1 MRSPATN
8 QRRSTRNRR
17 NTRNRHNATNQRTV
31 LDFTPKLKYS
41 ESSENGNGVFMLTK
55 RKRPSPTAEE
65 VEAKKMRLLQI
76 NQRKYFVVALRHK
89 VTNMW
94 LHGANFNE
102 WKFEAGNTS
111 KIIELLQA
119 TYPKYEK
126 KAAAKSFVYR
136 AIKRLKD
143 ADPMPSVDPFR
154 DLRGEGKPK
163 IKRKDPR
170 IVELVDELLSEAKA
184 TASKVQRGLRRHG
197 ITISLST
204 VYRIAQDLSWGWTK
218 P

>member
-17 NTRNRHNATNQRTV
+17 NTRNRRDSTNQRTV

-41 ESSENGNGVFMLTK
+41 ESSTNDNGVFMLTK

-94 LHGANFNE
+94 LYGVNFNE
-102 WKFEAGNTS
+102 WQFAADNTT
-111 KIIELLQA
+111 KIIECLQV

-126 KAAAKSFVYR
+126 KAVAKSFVYR

-143 ADPMPSVDPFR
+143 ADPMPSAECRSV
-154 DLRGEGKPK
+154 
-163 IKRKDPR
+163 PR
-170 IVELVDELLSEAKA
+170 FA
-184 TASKVQRGLRRHG
+184 GRRQAE
-197 ITISLST
+197 S
-204 VYRIAQDLSWGWTK
+204 
-218 P
+218 